1 MQVQTGLRFLFV
13 SSAAD
18 NLACPV
24 LTLLHGQ
31 VELQPWCAERGEANP
46 GWAESAHRTKGARP
60 WSIRS
65 SEKRSGSSAI
75 NGIGLI
81 GYNQRAAADAIRA
94 STGTVLAM
102 V

>member
-1 MQVQTGLRFLFV
+1 M

-18 NLACPV
+18 NLVCPV

-65 SEKRSGSSAI
+65 GEKRSGSSAI
-75 NGIGLI
+75 NGMGLK
-81 GYNQRAAADAIRA
+81 GYNPRVAARAVPS
-94 STGTVLAM
+94 STGTVLATG
-102 V
+102 

>member
-1 MQVQTGLRFLFV
+1 M

-18 NLACPV
+18 NLVCPV

-65 SEKRSGSSAI
+65 GEKKKRLERNKWHGPQGLQPEGGGSRRSFV
-75 NGIGLI
+75 NGHGPCNRVACPNKTWIG
-81 GYNQRAAADAIRA
+81 
-94 STGTVLAM
+94 
-102 V
+102 